1 MTGSPIRVEV
11 VEDHPLARYG
21 LVRALEAAEDVVVV
35 GEASDGEEALEL
47 LEGEPPAPD
56 VVLVDLT
63 LLEDDGI
70 ELTRRVAEE
79 HPDVGVIVLGPAE
92 EERAPVAEAV
102 LAGARG
108 YLAKPA
114 TEGLVEAVRRVAR
127 GEVVIDP
134 RLARAFLERM
144 AREADRLHWAQTPTA
159 RELEIAER
167 FASGESVEEIAGRYH
182 LSAKDVRTH
191 LGNFAR
197 KTLLADRL
205 EGALEDAR
213 RSAEPSS

>member
-1 MTGSPIRVEV
+1 M
-11 VEDHPLARYG
+11 
-21 LVRALEAAEDVVVV
+21 
-35 GEASDGEEALEL
+35 
-47 LEGEPPAPD
+47 
-56 VVLVDLT
+56 
-63 LLEDDGI
+63 
-70 ELTRRVAEE
+70 
-79 HPDVGVIVLGPAE
+79 
-92 EERAPVAEAV
+92 
-102 LAGARG
+102 
-108 YLAKPA
+108 
-114 TEGLVEAVRRVAR
+114 EAVRRVAR

-167 FASGESVEEIAGRYH
+167 FASGESVEEIARRYH

-191 LGNFAR
+191 LGNLAR

-213 RSAEPSS
+213 RSAEP